1 MNFCAPAATTRVSL
15 PLEVLDL
22 MMPMHV
28 TVDIDGCITHAGPT
42 ILKLLGDVPITGAPL
57 LNAFDLR
64 RPGGIA
70 CFEDV
75 KHRAGQ
81 RLSLVPRSADHLPLR
96 GVIMPLPGE
105 EGMILDIS
113 LGLSFARA
121 VADFSLTLHDFS
133 PCDQTIELLYLHEAN
148 ASTSQLSRRL
158 SERLQA
164 AHATAQE
171 QARTDALTGL
181 KNRRAMDDELEHLL
195 VERNHDF
202 SLLHLDLDLFKH
214 VNDTFGHAAGDA
226 VLMEVGRILTE
237 ELRRTDLPARVGGDE
252 FLVILRPAMP
262 DAVAGSVAA
271 RLIERIEKPIQVD
284 DTQCSVSA
292 SVGIVSTDQYQT
304 RPTIE
309 QVLAD
314 VDGALYRAKNSG
326 RGRFVI
332 SHGGGRVPDASAR
345 S

>member
-1 MNFCAPAATTRVSL
+1 MNIRAPAAATCLSL
-15 PLEVLDL
+15 PLKVLDL

-28 TVDIDGCITHAGPT
+28 AVDTDGCITHVGPT
-42 ILKLLGDVPITGAPL
+42 ILKLLGDAPTTGVPL
-57 LNAFDLR
+57 LDAFDLR
-64 RPGGIA
+64 RPGGIN

-81 RLSLVPRSADHLPLR
+81 RLSLAPRSADHLPLR

-148 ASTSQLSRRL
+148 ASTSQLSRHL
-158 SERLQA
+158 SGRLQA
-164 AHATAQE
+164 AHAAAQE
-171 QARTDALTGL
+171 QARTDVLTGL

-195 VERNHDF
+195 MERNHDF

-214 VNDTFGHAAGDA
+214 VNDTYGHAAGDA

-237 ELRRTDLPARVGGDE
+237 ELRRSDLPARVGGDE
-252 FLVILRPAMP
+252 FLVILRPAMS
-262 DAVAGSVAA
+262 DDVAGSVAA
-271 RLIERIEKPIQVD
+271 RLIDRIEQPIQVE

-292 SVGIVSTDQYQT
+292 SVGIVSTDQYRT
-304 RPTIE
+304 RPSIE

-314 VDGALYRAKNSG
+314 VDGALYQAKNAG

-332 SHGGGRVPDASAR
+332 SNGGGRVPDAAR
-345 S
+345 QP